1 MATRIEEGQVKVN
14 YAAELAATVLYAD
27 ARAVKQILLNI
38 LSNAVKFTPPDGH
51 VTVAAGQTQDGGVA
65 LTVTDTGIGMDEKAL
80 RHIAEP
86 FYQADSSISRKYG
99 GSGLGLAI
107 CSKLMNL
114 HGGTLEFSSRAG
126 GGTTVRA
133 FFPRERVLSAP
144 PGDSASRLTA
154 A

>member
-1 MATRIEEGQVKVN
+1 
-14 YAAELAATVLYAD
+14 VLHAD